1 MSAGPKSQVQRR
13 RDGPALGYWEAQ
25 EVCRQGSWLQ
35 TWRGPEPRRLPRAEQ
50 REVLWEIW
58 ETPQEIQVRPGV
70 VWASVVTILREHN
83 KWNEFHLLRFTPP
96 LCCVLTGRLKRSVIA
111 LHPRPPPRPLLPPT
125 LHLSEVKTTWERGW
139 STRRRAT
146 VTPVFL
152 HGTTA
157 GPQTEVL
164 GSMRATTRREAEAVD
179 L

>member
-1 MSAGPKSQVQRR
+1 MDLRLDIERRKRFAGKD
-13 RDGPALGYWEAQ
+13 RDYKREGGRSPG
-25 EVCRQGSWLQ
+25 GS
-35 TWRGPEPRRLPRAEQ
+35 RGPSRERSSEKSGKHHKKSKYVPLSSELQWLPFLES
-50 REVLWEIW
+50 I
-58 ETPQEIQVRPGV
+58 T
-70 VWASVVTILREHN
+70 S
-83 KWNEFHLLRFTPP
+83 EFHLLRFTPA
-96 LCCVLTGRLKRSVIA
+96 LCFVLTGRLKRSVIA
-111 LHPRPPPRPLLPPT
+111 LHPPPPPRPLLPPT